1 MGVRARRDADAWRPG
16 GLNIR
21 VTLGWAALLVGVSL
35 SSNGP
40 GACEKEGE
48 TAPGIFTSA
57 VYESEAAMLKGEGGA
72 PRTCMWKGRPKKLG
86 KVICRGHLQLQC
98 GKRGWYRTG
107 PC

>member
-1 MGVRARRDADAWRPG
+1 M
-16 GLNIR
+16 R

-35 SSNGP
+35 SSNAPCAG
-40 GACEKEGE
+40 EKEGE

-72 PRTCMWKGRPKKLG
+72 PRTCM
-86 KVICRGHLQLQC
+86 CRGHLQLQC